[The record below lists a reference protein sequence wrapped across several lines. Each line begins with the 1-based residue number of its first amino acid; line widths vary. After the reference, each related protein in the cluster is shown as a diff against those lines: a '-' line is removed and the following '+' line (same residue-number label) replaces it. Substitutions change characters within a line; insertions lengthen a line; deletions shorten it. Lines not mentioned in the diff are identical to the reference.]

1 MAPHAGTNGPTDP
14 PDSLVRYARGTIEWR
29 ILHRGLGE
37 PPLRVRRAN
46 THHPTTIELF
56 KRAIEKSGK
65 AVPNVDLS
73 SRFRYSK
80 LGENEIRI
88 LRLYP
93 SKHPEDVLKADL
105 FKRRLDSVKGQYEAL
120 SYCWG
125 TGAPNHEIQMRD
137 LNATRP
143 VMKTKSQL
151 DDSSYKWWE
160 TLGAISHTEFRIRK
174 NLHDALRRLR
184 RRHGDVHLWMDAICI
199 DQSPEGAEEKEG
211 QLAMEDLKREET
223 SHAGVESRF

>member
-29 ILHRGLGE
+29 ILHRGHGE

-46 THHPTTIELF
+46 THHPTFIELF

-143 VMKTKSQL
+143 VMTTKSQL
-151 DDSSYKWWE
+151 ELKHNRTSKEVQDNPITLLPNYKFSPRDLFIVFV
-160 TLGAISHTEFRIRK
+160 TRSIHSPDKVAGCYMPALGS
-174 NLHDALRRLR
+174 
-184 RRHGDVHLWMDAICI
+184 
-199 DQSPEGAEEKEG
+199 
-211 QLAMEDLKREET
+211 
-223 SHAGVESRF
+223 